1 MRLFVFSLV
10 FLLVQALPELPDP
23 VTPFE
28 VENCDDV
35 SSLRATQTAVLAS
48 HGFTKCVLAFGVL
61 TTGTADYPDNYLLT
75 AANVIAGIL
84 DQDNDGKVD
93 DPVLGSLLSVHQSD
107 APPLMQGA
115 PTQTQESR
123 GDYLGDQVNFAYAFS
138 LQTWHASG
146 YSLDQFDPRPI
157 IVEEVFH
164 MVTQFGY
171 SVAFPQS
178 FGFDDFTSSV
188 AARECAAASCVW
200 WSHPENS
207 CPQGLGVH
215 VPPPLDGT
223 CNDPG
228 CDCVEWFHQV
238 ALVLAGQEPG
248 WRGFD
253 LTKESLRA
261 VLSQEFLDIMDD
273 PASQQLTRPISYN
286 YQPDGSTSPCPA
298 GCVRDPTASSSRRL
312 LFGSVRTST
321 SCPSWCI
328 AAA

>member
-1 MRLFVFSLV
+1 M

-84 DQDNDGKVD
+84 DQDNDGEVD

-164 MVTQFGY
+164 MVTEFGY

-261 VLSQEFLDIMDD
+261 AIRHSVTFVF
-273 PASQQLTRPISYN
+273 IS
-286 YQPDGSTSPCPA
+286 DGEA
-298 GCVRDPTASSSRRL
+298 AKMGARSR
-312 LFGSVRTST
+312 RTST
-321 SCPSWCI
+321 RSIGCAGSASEASSAPRIIGFCI
-328 AAA
+328 MTSEDETPALQRIGSTIGSIHDCF